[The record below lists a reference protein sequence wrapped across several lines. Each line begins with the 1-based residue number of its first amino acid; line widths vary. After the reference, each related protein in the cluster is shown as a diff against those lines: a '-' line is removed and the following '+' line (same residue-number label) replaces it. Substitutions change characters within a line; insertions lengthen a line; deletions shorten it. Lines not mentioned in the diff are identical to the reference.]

1 MENKALTFRHAERQ
15 RSICQINPH
24 PFPINRLLAYALG
37 DDNQCDSEGTASLVS
52 GYVELKP
59 RGLGVASA
67 MSGYSPVC
75 AMKNGYFSWHSSF
88 LFSISLKI
96 EGAPFTNTA
105 WKPCY

>member
-59 RGLGVASA
+59 RGLGVADA
-67 MSGYSPVC
+67 TPRFRLIC
-75 AMKNGYFSWHSSF
+75 TMKKRVFF
-88 LFSISLKI
+88 M
-96 EGAPFTNTA
+96 A
-105 WKPCY
+105 